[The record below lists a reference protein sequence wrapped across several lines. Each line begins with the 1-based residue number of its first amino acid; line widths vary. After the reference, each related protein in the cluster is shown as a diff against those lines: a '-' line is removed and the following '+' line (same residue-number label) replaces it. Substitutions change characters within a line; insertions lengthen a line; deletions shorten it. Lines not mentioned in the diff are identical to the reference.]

1 MHGLRNPQHIRTSSF
16 AACKAHFKLIRAGI
30 QGHPYRCRQ
39 KSRSV
44 CCRNEQ
50 LIRTLFLK
58 LHFPP
63 SDLHV
68 LEVLHFPVIG
78 FTPIVLCWSSFFRSS
93 IFTQPLAKYAD
104 FTSSHIVYSCRN
116 KKNMEPHRKNLN
128 DVSRRF

>member
-1 MHGLRNPQHIRTSSF
+1 MFITSSMVCMVSEIHNIRTSSF

-63 SDLHV
+63 SDFTPNLVLHFPV
-68 LEVLHFPVIG
+68 LHFPPSDLHRLVVLHFPVIN
-78 FTPIVLCWSSFFRSS
+78 FTPIVLCWSSFSS
-93 IFTQPLAKYAD
+93 PPFSVNPWQN
-104 FTSSHIVYSCRN
+104 VR
-116 KKNMEPHRKNLN
+116 
-128 DVSRRF
+128 